1 MPTIW
6 ANHVQFSFSRPG
18 PTPER
23 LAHYYKHGWLI
34 ITDFVGSP
42 WIPTLREAGRR
53 VTEACYPENGYA
65 LRDVSIQGC

>member
-1 MPTIW
+1 
-6 ANHVQFSFSRPG
+6 
-18 PTPER
+18 